1 MEETNVSYYYEFE
14 DRHRILLAV
23 AYGSVGENELR
34 ELYFDMRARKDEE
47 HALTGILDLTGVT
60 TFDVDAQ
67 IISGLASHPPNF
79 DDPTLRA
86 VVAPTDLLFGMS
98 RMFQLLGS
106 RNPRRT
112 PRRKDAGRG
121 PQTSECQ
128 GSAIPQTRSSS
139 LIKCR

>member
-106 RNPRRT
+106 ETREELHVVRT
-112 PRRKDAGRG
+112 LDEALRLLNAKEARFHRLEA
-121 PQTSECQ
+121 
-128 GSAIPQTRSSS
+128 AA
-139 LIKCR
+139 